1 MPLSKNSDLAFFVN
15 RVIDWSSSNSTSL
28 PALLLSGSIKQGAI
42 PAFRSSPRFLVQ
54 PSPPA
59 QKQIEKEIKPPIE
72 YQVDSLFIYFSLSL
86 DILHSRSVPMSK
98 SRMCLEQD
106 WWPVPVHVDR
116 AMSKCPLSPLLSP
129 PEWAKPISFVGTVQA
144 LNQYQNNLSGHSIT
158 T

>member
-106 WWPVPVHVDR
+106 WWAGLVTCPCPCGQSNVQMPLVPSAVTTR
-116 AMSKCPLSPLLSP
+116 MSKAHFLCGDSAGS
-129 PEWAKPISFVGTVQA
+129 ESISEQ
-144 LNQYQNNLSGHSIT
+144 S
-158 T
+158 